1 MIWSLIQRLGK
12 HAVNIGFMLWLAFI
26 LSPEDFGALAICLV
40 WIGLAKLF
48 VDLGFPLAIIRY
60 KNVSEQHL
68 NSLFVFNILA
78 GTILYVMF
86 GMILYFTNI
95 ITSSHEYR
103 VAYLVLA
110 VTIVIDSIS
119 TVFRAV
125 LQKHLLFKR
134 LAYRDITA
142 ALLSGIVGIS
152 LAYNGYEIWSLIW
165 QSITVSVVG
174 AVILWKESD
183 WRPTISDA
191 SLRSL
196 KDLWGFASSMTGAE
210 MLKYVSQNYQV
221 FTIAYLFDQRVAGL
235 FVFAWKFSILL
246 FKEPVKAIDA
256 YLFSR
261 FSMEQDRIETLRH
274 LYLDTVKLLS
284 YLAFPVTL
292 LYATIFPSFLL
303 TYYGDKW
310 MESAELIKILSIA
323 AFSYVLMSPSATL
336 KKALGRGAW
345 VIGWIIYFVGAMMV
359 AIWIGH
365 FWGLTGVVV
374 AISTIHVLGVLFAV
388 HAVMQELRIS
398 LKSAMWHFG
407 PLGIVMI
414 STVMT
419 IYLLALLLR
428 QAGLYG
434 SGLDISLSIG
444 GVIMYLY
451 VMYLVDPGLNRE
463 VWKRMQN
470 QFKSAF
476 AR

>member
-12 HAVNIGFMLWLAFI
+12 QAINIGFMLWLALV

-60 KNVSEQHL
+60 KDANEQHL
-68 NSLFVFNILA
+68 SSLFVFNILA
-78 GTILYVMF
+78 GTMLYVMF
-86 GMILYFTNI
+86 GIILYFTNI

-103 VAYLVLA
+103 FAYLVLA
-110 VTIVIDSIS
+110 VTIVIDSVS

-142 ALLSGIVGIS
+142 ALVSGVIGIS
-152 LAYNGYEIWSLIW
+152 LAYNGYEVWSLIW

-174 AVILWKESD
+174 AAILWKESD
-183 WRPTISDA
+183 WRPKIFDA
-191 SLRSL
+191 SLTSL

-210 MLKYVSQNYQV
+210 MLKYVSQNYQIL
-221 FTIAYLFDQRVAGL
+221 TIVYLFDQRVAGL
-235 FVFAWKFSILL
+235 FVFSWKFSILL

-256 YLFSR
+256 YLFPR
-261 FSMEQDRIETLRH
+261 FSMEQERIEVLRH
-274 LYLDTVKLLS
+274 LYLHTVKILS

-292 LYATIFPSFLL
+292 LYATIFPIFIL

-310 MESAELIKILSIA
+310 VEAAGLIKILSVA
-323 AFSYVLMSPSATL
+323 AFSYVYISVSTSL

-345 VIGWIIYFVGAMMV
+345 VIGWIGCFVGAMIV

-374 AISTIHVLGVLFAV
+374 AISTIHVFGVLFAV
-388 HAVMQELRIS
+388 HAAMKELSVS
-398 LKSAMWHFG
+398 LRAAMWHFG

-414 STVMT
+414 STVMM
-419 IYLLALLLR
+419 IYFLTSLLG
-428 QAGLYG
+428 QSGLHG
-434 SGLDISLSIG
+434 PSLDISLCIA
-444 GVIMYLY
+444 GVITYLY
-451 VMYLVDPGLNRE
+451 VMHLVDPGLNRE

-470 QFKSAF
+470 QLKSSF